1 MEKLTVS
8 SQSAMFLQAARLVA
22 ELHQRASFDT

>member
-22 ELHQRASFDT
+22 ELH